1 MQALQK
7 SRSFFVKLSPIFF
20 QFCHV
25 TGLRREVTEQDRA
38 QLEYVMPLIQSGLN
52 KTAKAFSD
60 CIAVKDIVTSWYAGN
75 ISVFC
80 HSFAC

>member
-1 MQALQK
+1 MSHASIAKVQK
-7 SRSFFVKLSPIFF
+7 CFCETLLDIFF
-20 QFCHV
+20 HV

-60 CIAVKDIVTSWYAGN
+60 CIAVKDTVTSW
-75 ISVFC
+75 
-80 HSFAC
+80 